1 LADVIADDGATM
13 PRLTKIYT
21 KTGDDGTT
29 GLGGGQRVA
38 KDALRIEVFGTVD
51 ELNAQ
56 LGVALAAGLEATLAA
71 ELMRVQNELFHL
83 GSDLC
88 VLESDKMRRPVPHI
102 EDKHVRA
109 LETSMDKMT
118 ETLGP
123 LTNFILPGG
132 SVGAAHLHVARTVCR
147 RAERL
152 AVRLG
157 REEPIGSGVVPYL
170 NRLSDSLFVMA
181 RWENRH
187 RGVADV
193 TWNSRL

>member
-1 LADVIADDGATM
+1 M

-29 GLGGGQRVA
+29 GLGGGQRVG
-38 KDALRIEVFGTVD
+38 KDSLRIETYGTVD
-51 ELNAQ
+51 EVNSL
-56 LGVALAAGLEATLAA
+56 LGVALAAGLEPTLAT
-71 ELMRVQNELFHL
+71 ELTRVQNELFHL

-88 VLESDKMRRPVPHI
+88 ILEADKASRPVPRI

-109 LETSMDKMT
+109 LEAAMDRMT
-118 ETLGP
+118 EVLGP

-132 SVGAAHLHVARTVCR
+132 SAGAAQLHVARTVCR

-152 AVRLG
+152 AVALA
-157 REEPIGSGVVPYL
+157 REEAIGASVIPYL
-170 NRLSDSLFVMA
+170 NRLSDALFVMA